1 MKFSFPL
8 LQWAQQ
14 EELIQSKFL
23 LTFLVVRYLNTFANL
38 TSLCDMP
45 WSHWKWVA
53 GWKFHH
59 LLFPVLHH
67 AQHITLHPGRV
78 SLPQC
83 SGVTPIICHSG
94 EKVHMQSWIPR
105 RLVKLGALFMLQI
118 GRTKING
125 MFCKALLSKKRS
137 SFSIYCVFSL
147 LFCHYIC
154 LLHNF
159 SVSKNMVSFPDVYTL
174 HFLWVADFSLFN
186 CGWDWSFA
194 WRFPYLPLC
203 RSHSNC

>member
-1 MKFSFPL
+1 MWYALITLEVSGRVEIPSFVIPCAPSCSAHHPAPREGL
-8 LQWAQQ
+8 LA
-14 EELIQSKFL
+14 
-23 LTFLVVRYLNTFANL
+23 
-38 TSLCDMP
+38 
-45 WSHWKWVA
+45 
-53 GWKFHH
+53 
-59 LLFPVLHH
+59 PVLRC
-67 AQHITLHPGRV
+67 HPYNL
-78 SLPQC
+78 SL
-83 SGVTPIICHSG
+83 SG